1 MRGLQ
6 PVDGIRHTKLE
17 DPAAADGPR
26 ECRIEGP
33 DDRRDDA
40 GKIALF
46 AGRPHAARRS
56 CRATRAVTAAAPV
69 ARCSS
74 PRHPPIRATHQAA
87 GPAPAIAHSTDSRFE
102 EPTMARI
109 GAFCIT
115 TWLAAA
121 ILYFGQ
127 HSVAMIALSGVV
139 VFGGFD
145 LLRP

>member
-1 MRGLQ
+1 MRCGA
-6 PVDGIRHTKLE
+6 H
-17 DPAAADGPR
+17 
-26 ECRIEGP
+26 
-33 DDRRDDA
+33 
-40 GKIALF
+40 ALH
-46 AGRPHAARRS
+46 HA
-56 CRATRAVTAAAPV
+56 
-69 ARCSS
+69 
-74 PRHPPIRATHQAA
+74 
-87 GPAPAIAHSTDSRFE
+87 FE
-102 EPTMARI
+102 EHTMARI

>member
-1 MRGLQ
+1 MSTATTLVKSRFS
-6 PVDGIRHTKLE
+6 
-17 DPAAADGPR
+17 PAARAPHV
-26 ECRIEGP
+26 
-33 DDRRDDA
+33 DRAAQRA
-40 GKIALF
+40 PSP
-46 AGRPHAARRS
+46 RPHRS
-56 CRATRAVTAAAPV
+56 P
-69 ARCSS
+69 RCSS

-87 GPAPAIAHSTDSRFE
+87 GPAPAIARSTDSRFE

>member
-1 MRGLQ
+1 LPFRRAD
-6 PVDGIRHTKLE
+6 PRVDGLRARSRN
-17 DPAAADGPR
+17 AAGFDSRPSGRGTCA
-26 ECRIEGP
+26 CRAAVAASRVTLSVRLRAP
-33 DDRRDDA
+33 
-40 GKIALF
+40 L
-46 AGRPHAARRS
+46 AGRRPLHYA
-56 CRATRAVTAAAPV
+56 
-69 ARCSS
+69 
-74 PRHPPIRATHQAA
+74 
-87 GPAPAIAHSTDSRFE
+87 FE
-102 EPTMARI
+102 EQTMARI

>member
-1 MRGLQ
+1 VPRNAR
-6 PVDGIRHTKLE
+6 RH
-17 DPAAADGPR
+17 R
-26 ECRIEGP
+26 
-33 DDRRDDA
+33 DRT
-40 GKIALF
+40 
-46 AGRPHAARRS
+46 GRPLFIPASSADSSNAPSRRS
-56 CRATRAVTAAAPV
+56 G
-69 ARCSS
+69 
-74 PRHPPIRATHQAA
+74 A
-87 GPAPAIAHSTDSRFE
+87 GDRPFNRSRFE

>member
-1 MRGLQ
+1 MQRMPTPPRGFPSRLFR
-6 PVDGIRHTKLE
+6 P
-17 DPAAADGPR
+17 PACVPR
-26 ECRIEGP
+26 SPPE
-33 DDRRDDA
+33 RRTPC
-40 GKIALF
+40 GTHSLH
-46 AGRPHAARRS
+46 HA
-56 CRATRAVTAAAPV
+56 
-69 ARCSS
+69 
-74 PRHPPIRATHQAA
+74 
-87 GPAPAIAHSTDSRFE
+87 FE
-102 EPTMARI
+102 EHTMARI